1 MIESTENIGA
11 LQSKF
16 TDVELFNLLTKPH
29 KTPHEKLLI
38 DVEVAVRNLENATTD
53 THFELLC
60 KICNNINE
68 RVNLEYEKCKLLPRN
83 STNYYIEEEE
93 YEEVETKLR
102 CLITKV
108 KRLKDMLFG
117 NVNKKVA
124 IDEFTDMISEVDFV
138 EEIMAERRNK
148 K

>member
-53 THFELLC
+53 TDCTLAWPVLDVVASNWWPDVLC
-60 KICNNINE
+60 VT
-68 RVNLEYEKCKLLPRN
+68 R
-83 STNYYIEEEE
+83 
-93 YEEVETKLR
+93 
-102 CLITKV
+102 
-108 KRLKDMLFG
+108 
-117 NVNKKVA
+117 
-124 IDEFTDMISEVDFV
+124 SE
-138 EEIMAERRNK
+138 
-148 K
+148 